1 MANGYLYVIKD
12 TQTSLTKIGITGN
25 WKSRMKALKVGS
37 KTECRTIVEVSDNR
51 EWEKRFHKKYNH
63 WRLVGT
69 EWFKLD
75 FRLEEELIQKVNQIG
90 RPVCSSE
97 ESANAIN
104 SQDSGCWWSTEQG
117 REEACRLIYNID
129 EDEITELEVS
139 NPWFDFCDIPR
150 EEEWTDARASVSF
163 RFWHPKSLGG
173 ELAEVWVEPDGT
185 CEGSYFDYEEQ
196 GDKWMIQSFKNPPKG
211 ISDVIDRLWLLCD
224 LDKSEWPLK
233 VFTNSDRL
241 KRYEAE
247 LERLAGPPLPEE
259 PTELERYLEECIE
272 RAKRST
278 EKAFNLAYMKQKIFE
293 EWKQKGLNTEPDN
306 PPTFYNAEI
315 AAEAELRYSKG
326 FRVSTSDWGWRKVAP
341 DGKWIDCEEH
351 ETSI

>member
-37 KTECRTIVEVSDNR
+37 RTECRAIVEISDNR
-51 EWEKRFHKKYNH
+51 EWEKRLHKKYNY

-69 EWFKLD
+69 EWFKLSLD
-75 FRLEEELIQKVNQIG
+75 LEEELIQRVNQIG
-90 RPVCSSE
+90 QPIDLSGENTS
-97 ESANAIN
+97 AIN
-104 SQDSGCWWSTEQG
+104 NQDLVSWWSTKQG
-117 REEACRLIYNID
+117 KEEASRLIYEID

-139 NPWFDFCDIPR
+139 NPWFNSCCIPY
-150 EEEWTDARASVSF
+150 EEEWADACASVSF
-163 RFWHPKSLGG
+163 SFWHPKSLGG
-173 ELAEVWVEPDGT
+173 ELAEVFIEPDGT
-185 CEGSYFDYEEQ
+185 NEGSYFDYEER

-241 KRYEAE
+241 KKYAADV
-247 LERLAGPPLPEE
+247 ERLAGPPLPEE
-259 PTELERYLEECIE
+259 PGELERYLEECVE
-272 RAKRST
+272 KVNRET
-278 EKAFNLAYMKQKIFE
+278 QKAFTLVYMQQRIFE
-293 EWKQKGLNTEPDN
+293 EWMQKGLNTEPDN
-306 PPTFYNAEI
+306 PPFFYNAEI
-315 AAEAELRYSKG
+315 KAEAELRYSKG
-326 FRVSTSDWGWRKVAP
+326 FRVQNHKWCKVAT
-341 DGKWIDCEEH
+341 DGKWIECEEH